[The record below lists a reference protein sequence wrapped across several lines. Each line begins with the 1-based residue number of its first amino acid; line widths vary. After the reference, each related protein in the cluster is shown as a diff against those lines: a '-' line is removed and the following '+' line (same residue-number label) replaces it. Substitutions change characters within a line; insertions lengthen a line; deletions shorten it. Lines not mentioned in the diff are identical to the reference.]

1 MPAYLIATIDVHDPE
16 RYELYKRGVPA
27 LIAHHGGEYLAR
39 GGETEVFEGE
49 EKPGRV
55 VLLRF
60 PDRAAIRA
68 FLDDPDYRPLAAIR
82 HASATS
88 SLVAVDGL

>member
-1 MPAYLIATIDVHDPE
+1 MPAYLIASIDVHDPD
-16 RYELYKRGVPA
+16 RYEHYKRGVPA
-27 LIAHHGGEYLAR
+27 LIARHGGEYLAR
-39 GGETEVFEGE
+39 GGEVEVCDGDW
-49 EKPGRV
+49 KPSRL